1 MWEATARIKERATKE
16 GENGATQEV
25 KVPGN
30 KNNTVKLKKKSNS
43 GLNDRIRLKLLTWKI
58 KSR

>member
-16 GENGATQEV
+16 GENGATQEE

-30 KNNTVKLKKKSNS
+30 KNNTVKLKKK
-43 GLNDRIRLKLLTWKI
+43 I
-58 KSR
+58 KQWTKW